1 MLSLQEC
8 LENIK
13 NAVLGRDV
21 RQSIHDGIKGINDES
36 KADMEAKQAVI
47 DTYTAKQ
54 DALDEKY
61 DRLLDEMSQANP
73 SLAEVVDA
81 RQNEAGTV
89 FTNLRER
96 LNDADQKQT
105 NSSAELST
113 EINNTRA
120 DLDMRIEANQALI
133 SQNQTRISTMD
144 TNLTNLRN
152 DVNSYKT
159 TTNNRLTNLE
169 NDSGWKGL
177 AVNMLAFTEYS
188 SGSGLVIRNVGKIVN
203 IVGTLTTKS
212 LVGNKTVIDNG
223 EEASLLL
230 QGMTLPENYRPKN
243 GVVTIHQG
251 SGKAIFMT
259 QVSPDGTIKIGR
271 YREGNTYP
279 STLPE
284 NVWLPINIMY
294 IAK

>member
-13 NAVLGRDV
+13 NAILGRDV

-223 EEASLLL
+223 EEAVLLL
-230 QGMTLPENYRPKN
+230 QGMELPENYRPKI

-251 SGKAIFMT
+251 SGKAIFRT

-279 STLPE
+279 STLPN

>member
-1 MLSLQEC
+1 MTIQEALQ
-8 LENIK
+8 NILQ
-13 NAVLGRDV
+13 AVFGKDV
-21 RQSIHDGIKGINDES
+21 RQSIHDGIDAINKES

-47 DTYTAKQ
+47 DTYIAKQ

-89 FTNLRER
+89 FANLRDR
-96 LNDADQKQT
+96 LNFADKSIED
-105 NSSAELST
+105 NKNELY
-113 EINNTRA
+113 EDLNTLRDDSNA
-120 DLDMRIEANQALI
+120 KISANQTAI
-133 SQNQTRISTMD
+133 SNNQINISN
-144 TNLTNLRN
+144 TNNSLTSLRN

-169 NDSGWKGL
+169 NDSGWKNL
-177 AVNMLAFTEYS
+177 PVNMLAFSEYT
-188 SGSGLVIRNVGKIVN
+188 SGSGLVIRNIGKIVN
-203 IVGTLTTKS
+203 IVGTLTTKT
-212 LVGNKTVIDNG
+212 LVGNRSVIDNG

-230 QGMTLPENYRPKN
+230 QGMTLPENVRPKI
-243 GVVTIHQG
+243 GVPTVHQG

-259 QVSPDGTIKIGR
+259 QVSSDGTIKIGR

-279 STLPE
+279 STLPN

>member
-1 MLSLQEC
+1 MSNR
-8 LENIK
+8 ENISNTNVQLTTFK
-13 NAVLGRDV
+13 N
-21 RQSIHDGIKGINDES
+21 E
-36 KADMEAKQAVI
+36 
-47 DTYTAKQ
+47 
-54 DALDEKY
+54 
-61 DRLLDEMSQANP
+61 
-73 SLAEVVDA
+73 
-81 RQNEAGTV
+81 
-89 FTNLRER
+89 
-96 LNDADQKQT
+96 
-105 NSSAELST
+105 
-113 EINNTRA
+113 
-120 DLDMRIEANQALI
+120 
-133 SQNQTRISTMD
+133 
-144 TNLTNLRN
+144 
-152 DVNSYKT
+152 VNSYKT

-212 LVGNKTVIDNG
+212 LAGNKTVIDNG

-230 QGMTLPENYRPKN
+230 QGMTLSENYRPKN

>member
-1 MLSLQEC
+1 MTIQEA
-8 LENIK
+8 LNNIK
-13 NAVLGRDV
+13 NAVLGRDM

-54 DALDEKY
+54 DSLDQKY
-61 DRLLDEMSQANP
+61 DRLLDEMSQSNP

-81 RQNEAGTV
+81 RENEAGTV

-120 DLDMRIEANQALI
+120 DLGMRIETNQASI

-159 TTNNRLTNLE
+159 TTNNRLVSLE
-169 NDSGWKGL
+169 YDSGWNKIAL
-177 AVNMLAFTEYS
+177 NSFAFVPY
-188 SGSGLVIRNVGKIVN
+188 SGSNGLRYRRIGKIVN
-203 IVGTLTTKS
+203 IRGTLS
-212 LVGNKTVIDNG
+212 NG
-223 EEASLLL
+223 EALGLSKDALANGSEATATF
-230 QGMTLPENYRPKN
+230 QAFGAPDEIKPAEN
-243 GVVTIHQG
+243 VVTVHQG
-251 SGKAIFMT
+251 SGKAIFISNVKT
-259 QVSPDGTIKIGR
+259 DGTITISR
-271 YREGNTYP
+271 YREGNSYLATMP
-279 STLPE
+279 D

>member
-13 NAVLGRDV
+13 NAILGRDV

-223 EEASLLL
+223 EEAVLLL
-230 QGMTLPENYRPKN
+230 QGMELPENYRPKI

-279 STLPE
+279 STLPN

>member
-1 MLSLQEC
+1 
-8 LENIK
+8 
-13 NAVLGRDV
+13 
-21 RQSIHDGIKGINDES
+21 
-36 KADMEAKQAVI
+36 MEAKQIII
-47 DTYTAKQ
+47 DTYTGKQ
-54 DALDEKY
+54 DALDQKY

-89 FTNLRER
+89 FANLRER

-212 LVGNKTVIDNG
+212 LMVNKTVIDNG

-230 QGMTLPENYRPKN
+230 QGMTLPENYRPKT
-243 GVVTIHQG
+243 GVSTIHQG

-279 STLPE
+279 STLPN

>member
-1 MLSLQEC
+1 MTIQEA
-8 LENIK
+8 LNNIK
-13 NAVLGRDV
+13 NAVFGRDV

-54 DALDEKY
+54 DSLDQKY

-81 RQNEAGTV
+81 RENEAGTV

-113 EINNTRA
+113 EINNIRD
-120 DLDMRIEANQALI
+120 DLGMRIEVNQASI

-159 TTNNRLTNLE
+159 TTNNRLSNLE
-169 NDSGWKGL
+169 YDSGWQKLSINSLLFSSYPG
-177 AVNMLAFTEYS
+177 S
-188 SGSGLVIRNVGKIVN
+188 SGLFYRNIGKIVN
-203 IVGTLTTKS
+203 IVGTITQSSTFGGSSALQS
-212 LVGNKTVIDNG
+212 G
-223 EEASLLL
+223 EELSLLF
-230 QGMTLPENYRPKN
+230 QGLSLAESIRPKT

-259 QVSPDGTIKIGR
+259 NVKTDGTITIGR

-279 STLPE
+279 STLPS

>member
-188 SGSGLVIRNVGKIVN
+188 SGSGLLIRNVGKIVN

-223 EEASLLL
+223 EEAVLLL
-230 QGMTLPENYRPKN
+230 QGMELPENYRPKT

-279 STLPE
+279 STLPN

>member
-203 IVGTLTTKS
+203 IVGALTTKS

-223 EEASLLL
+223 EEAVLLL
-230 QGMTLPENYRPKN
+230 QGMELPENYRPKI

-279 STLPE
+279 STLPN

>member
-177 AVNMLAFTEYS
+177 AVNTLAFSEYS
-188 SGSGLVIRNVGKIVN
+188 SGSGLSIRNVGKIVN
-203 IVGTLTTKS
+203 ITGALTS
-212 LVGNKTVIDNG
+212 RNIFGNASVLDNG
-223 EEASLLL
+223 AEASLLL
-230 QGMTLPENYRPKN
+230 QGITISENYRPKI

>member
-223 EEASLLL
+223 EEAVLLL
-230 QGMTLPENYRPKN
+230 QGMELPENYRPKI

>member
-1 MLSLQEC
+1 
-8 LENIK
+8 
-13 NAVLGRDV
+13 
-21 RQSIHDGIKGINDES
+21 
-36 KADMEAKQAVI
+36 
-47 DTYTAKQ
+47 
-54 DALDEKY
+54 
-61 DRLLDEMSQANP
+61 
-73 SLAEVVDA
+73 
-81 RQNEAGTV
+81 EAGTV

-177 AVNMLAFTEYS
+177 AVNTLAFSEYS
-188 SGSGLVIRNVGKIVN
+188 SGSGLSIRNVGKIVN
-203 IVGTLTTKS
+203 ITGALTS
-212 LVGNKTVIDNG
+212 RNIFGNASVLDNG
-223 EEASLLL
+223 AEASLLL
-230 QGMTLPENYRPKN
+230 QGITISENYRPKI

>member
-133 SQNQTRISTMD
+133 SQNQTRISTTD

-159 TTNNRLTNLE
+159 TTNNRLTTLE
-169 NDSGWKGL
+169 ADTGW
-177 AVNMLAFTEYS
+177 VNITLNGFSFNTY
-188 SGSGLVIRNVGKIVN
+188 GSGHGLKYRAIGKIIN
-203 IVGTLTTKS
+203 IRGTVTTKS
-212 LVGNKTVIDNG
+212 NL
-223 EEASLLL
+223 
-230 QGMTLPENYRPKN
+230 TLSDGSTAALTMMPLPTGALPHEDL
-243 GVVTIHQG
+243 VTIHQG
-251 SGKAIFMT
+251 SGKAIFIT
-259 QVSPDGTIKIGR
+259 QVKANGAIEIGR

-279 STLPE
+279 STLPN

>member
-152 DVNSYKT
+152 DINSYKT

-223 EEASLLL
+223 EEAVLLL
-230 QGMTLPENYRPKN
+230 QGMELPENYRPKI

-279 STLPE
+279 STLPN